1 MSKSKLI
8 KAENIVIESLKE
20 KTAEILQ
27 QWQRKEHI
35 FKLKKDKIALIVVDM
50 QNYYCNLGLETELHG
65 LNEVI
70 DNINKLVQL
79 CHDLEIPVIWLR
91 QNFTVDKKGS
101 DAGFYEDLHKKPLTN
116 QLCNLHKGTEIY
128 KDLDIVFS
136 LDHQVTKNR
145 YSPFINNSS
154 ELPHLLKTLKR
165 TQLIFCGVLLNVCV
179 ESSIRDAMQ
188 LNYEPI
194 LIADATTSVDR
205 IVYEVS
211 LLNIK
216 LFFGD
221 VYNTED
227 IIEKISIVFH
237 R

>member
-1 MSKSKLI
+1 MSKLELV
-8 KAENIVIESLKE
+8 KAENIVIKSLKN
-20 KTAEILQ
+20 KTAEILST
-27 QWQRKEHI
+27 WQRKEHV
-35 FKLKKDKIALIVVDM
+35 FNLKKDKLALIVVDM
-50 QNYYCNLGLETELHG
+50 QDYYCNLGLETDLHG

-70 DNINKLVQL
+70 NNINHMVQF
-79 CHDLEIPVIWLR
+79 CHKYEIPVIWLR
-91 QNFTVDKKGS
+91 QNFSVNEKGS
-101 DAGFYEDLHKKPLTN
+101 DAGFYEDLHKKPLTKK
-116 QLCNLHKGTEIY
+116 LCNLHKCTEIY
-128 KDLDIVFS
+128 KDLDIIYS
-136 LDHQVTKNR
+136 LDYQITKNR
-145 YSPFINNSS
+145 YSPFLNNSS

-188 LNYEPI
+188 LNYEPV
-194 LIADATTSVDR
+194 LIADATASVDR

-221 VYNTED
+221 VYKTED
-227 IIEKISIVFH
+227 LVEIISKSFH